1 MKTKFWAL
9 CGVMLSGLCCVSDL
23 SGVEYTWNGETGD
36 WGTAANWTPNTG
48 TPGSGD
54 TAIITAGTVN
64 SLSGDRSGLTIQLSG
79 GTLKTSNHV
88 AFLGN
93 SLVEIT
99 GTGNFNSSHQIQ
111 PRGGSKILVNG
122 ADTLFNATHVQIAH
136 DSDGDGTFEVRD
148 GTVTVSGFFN
158 VGNRSVGTGY
168 YIQSGGT
175 VNGTSTG
182 VCMYLGRGSNDN
194 SPYTT
199 GVAEISGG
207 TLDLKGRLALGN
219 TTASTGLLTISG
231 GVVKVGELSMGSNT
245 SKITF
250 LQNSGNALTYRDGAG
265 NLVAGITNSGTAA
278 TLQYYGTI
286 AVDVE
291 GIQFADSDTI
301 YTLIDGG
308 VSAAPKNTSSN
319 LYDLT
324 ILDGDLNA
332 SLKNDLPSEGAFGAL
347 EPTGDSLILYTN
359 LEGDLFNDL
368 LGWLDEKNESLA
380 VTEGTSPSSLVLSL
394 LDMGDVNSLI
404 WDLSAFNTEF
414 GANAMLYQPSQVPE
428 PATWWLLLFGT
439 VFFLKKSLF
448 TPVARK
454 T

>member
-1 MKTKFWAL
+1 VRTKKPA
-9 CGVMLSGLCCVSDL
+9 CVSL
-23 SGVEYTWNGETGD
+23 QTGE
-36 WGTAANWTPNTG
+36 
-48 TPGSGD
+48 
-54 TAIITAGTVN
+54 
-64 SLSGDRSGLTIQLSG
+64 L
-79 GTLKTSNHV
+79 
-88 AFLGN
+88 
-93 SLVEIT
+93 
-99 GTGNFNSSHQIQ
+99 
-111 PRGGSKILVNG
+111 PRGGSTILING
-122 ADTLFNATHVQIAH
+122 TSAQFSAGHVQIAH
-136 DSDGDGTFEVRD
+136 DSDGDGTFEVRN
-148 GTVTVSGFFN
+148 GTVTVSSFFN

-175 VNGTSTG
+175 VNVTSTG
-182 VCMYLGRGSNDN
+182 DCMYLGRGNATG
-194 SPYTT
+194 SPNAT

-207 TLDLKGRLALGN
+207 TLNLTGRLSVGN
-219 TTASTGLLTISG
+219 TTISTGLLTISG
-231 GVVKVGELSMGSNT
+231 GVVKVGSLSMGSET

-250 LQNSGNALTYRDGAG
+250 LQNSGKALTYRDANE

-278 TLQYYGTI
+278 TLQYYGTV

-291 GIQFADSDTI
+291 GIQFADSNAV

-308 VSAAPKNTSSN
+308 VSAAPKSTSSN
-319 LYDLT
+319 LYDLS

-332 SLKNDLPSEGAFGAL
+332 SLKNDLPSEGIFGAL

-394 LDMGDVNSLI
+394 LDMGDMNSLI

-414 GANAMLYQPSQVPE
+414 GTNAMLYQPSQVPE
-428 PATWWLLLFGT
+428 PATWCLLLFGT

-454 T
+454 VG